1 MINNPLIGQWDRF
14 HASQHISNS
23 ISSYRRYSVMTNT
36 SEYDVIAVYFYSLSP
51 STSPSPCCAH
61 SIKCQLQMNLLIAFR
76 WVFFPPFVKRLLWLS
91 NQKRII
97 PSVSRCIYLKQSTQA
112 NNSFRE
118 HVKQTPFMN
127 LTKKV
132 LWSTKNDEIV
142 KQDEILKI
150 WWDFRSF
157 LHFDTFFFVRNWHR

>member
-1 MINNPLIGQWDRF
+1 MINNPIIGQWDRF

-36 SEYDVIAVYFYSLSP
+36 SEYEVIAVYFYSL
-51 STSPSPCCAH
+51 SPSPCCAH

-76 WVFFPPFVKRLLWLS
+76 WVFFSPFVKRLLWLS

-97 PSVSRCIYLKQSTQA
+97 LSVSHCIYLKQSTEA

-127 LTKKV
+127 RTKK
-132 LWSTKNDEIV
+132 STLEH
-142 KQDEILKI
+142 KI
-150 WWDFRSF
+150 RWNFRTRWDFKDLMRFAIFFALRHPF
-157 LHFDTFFFVRNWHR
+157 LSKIDTVYFMK